1 MGMYGLTYS
10 LYHPEGNS
18 DFILLYKSNSLLLE
32 CLLVVWN
39 KLFCLTTAA
48 TGSTTYRT
56 PKVCLS
62 LVSDLSID
70 IQ

>member
-10 LYHPEGNS
+10 FYHPEDNS
-18 DFILLYKSNSLLLE
+18 GFILLFKSNSLLLE

-39 KLFCLTTAA
+39 KRFCLTTAP

-56 PKVCLS
+56 PKLCLS